1 VDTDLSRRLATAII
15 GIPLLVLLIGWG
27 PQWLFSSVFFL
38 LTVGALREY
47 FAMAF
52 PQRWQDQG
60 MGIAFGTAVSC
71 AVFLNEGLDSAA
83 WLSAVLLVGFAA
95 YLFTAGKLVERL
107 NRLLFTLLGGFYIGY
122 LFPQWVLLFRQP
134 HGRAWVFWVLLVIMV
149 GDTVAYFVGR
159 SFGTRKLAPE
169 ISPGKT
175 VEGAWGYVAG
185 AIVAGFI
192 GATFLFEQILW
203 PEIFGLS
210 LATSILGQI
219 GDLFESWIK
228 RVFAVKDS
236 GNLLPGHGGLLDRLD
251 SLIFPAVF
259 TTTYLRVFHS

>member
-1 VDTDLSRRLATAII
+1 VDTDLSRRLATAVV
-15 GIPLLVLLIGWG
+15 GIPLLVLLIGWA
-27 PQWLFSSVFFL
+27 PSWLFSGVFFL
-38 LTVGALREY
+38 LTVAALREY

-52 PQRWQDQG
+52 PQRWQDQW
-60 MGIAFGTAVSC
+60 MGIAFGTAISC
-71 AVFLNEGLDSAA
+71 AVFLNDGLDAA
-83 WLSAVLLVGFAA
+83 WLSAVLLIGFAG
-95 YLFTAGKLVERL
+95 YLFAAGKPVERL
-107 NRLLFTLLGGFYIGY
+107 NRLLLTLLGGFYIGL

-175 VEGAWGYVAG
+175 VEGAWAYVGG
-185 AIVAGFI
+185 AIAAGLI

-210 LATSILGQI
+210 LVMSILGQI

-228 RVFAVKDS
+228 RAFAVKES

>member
-1 VDTDLSRRLATAII
+1 
-15 GIPLLVLLIGWG
+15 
-27 PQWLFSSVFFL
+27 
-38 LTVGALREY
+38 
-47 FAMAF
+47 MAF
-52 PQRWQDQG
+52 PQSWQDQC
-60 MGIAFGTAVSC
+60 MGIAFGTAISC
-71 AVFLNEGLDSAA
+71 AVFLNEGLDAA
-83 WLSAVLLVGFAA
+83 TWLSAVLLIGFAA
-95 YLFTAGKLVERL
+95 YLFTAGKPVERL

-134 HGRAWVFWVLLVIMV
+134 HGRAWVFWVLLVVMV

-159 SFGTRKLAPE
+159 TFGTRKLAPE

-175 VEGAWGYVAG
+175 VEGAYGYVAG
-185 AIVAGFI
+185 AILAGLI

-203 PEIFGLS
+203 PEIFALS

-228 RVFAVKDS
+228 RAFAVKDS

>member
-1 VDTDLSRRLATAII
+1 M
-15 GIPLLVLLIGWG
+15 LIG
-27 PQWLFSSVFFL
+27 
-38 LTVGALREY
+38 
-47 FAMAF
+47 FA
-52 PQRWQDQG
+52 
-60 MGIAFGTAVSC
+60 T
-71 AVFLNEGLDSAA
+71 
-83 WLSAVLLVGFAA
+83 

-122 LFPQWVLLFRQP
+122 LFPQWVLLFRQSQ
-134 HGRAWVFWVLLVIMV
+134 GRAWVFWVLLVVMV

-159 SFGTRKLAPE
+159 RFGTRKLAPE

-185 AIVAGFI
+185 AVLAGLVS
-192 GATFLFEQILW
+192 ATFLFEQIFW
-203 PEIFGLS
+203 PEVLGLS
-210 LATSILGQI
+210 LAISILGQI

-228 RVFAVKDS
+228 RAFAVKDS

>member
-1 VDTDLSRRLATAII
+1 VDTDLSRRLATAVI
-15 GIPLLVLLIGWG
+15 GIPLLVLLIGWA
-27 PQWLFSSVFFL
+27 PSWLFSGIFFL
-38 LTVGALREY
+38 LTVAALREY

-52 PQRWQDQG
+52 PQSWQDQC
-60 MGIAFGTAVSC
+60 MGIAFGTAISC
-71 AVFLNEGLDSAA
+71 AVFLNEGLDAA
-83 WLSAVLLVGFAA
+83 TWLSAVLLIGFAA
-95 YLFTAGKLVERL
+95 YLFTAGKPVERL

-134 HGRAWVFWVLLVIMV
+134 HGRAWVFWVLLVVMV
-149 GDTVAYFVGR
+149 GDTVAYFAGR
-159 SFGTRKLAPE
+159 TFGTRKLAPE

-175 VEGAWGYVAG
+175 VEGAYGYVAG
-185 AIVAGFI
+185 AIVAGLI

-203 PEIFGLS
+203 PEIFALS

-228 RVFAVKDS
+228 RAFAVKDS

>member
-1 VDTDLSRRLATAII
+1 MDTDLSRRLATAGI
-15 GIPLLVLLIGWG
+15 GIPLLVLLIGWA
-27 PQWLFSSVFFL
+27 PSWLFSGIFFL
-38 LTVGALREY
+38 LTVAALCEY

-52 PQRWQDQG
+52 PQSWQDQC
-60 MGIAFGTAVSC
+60 MGIAFGTAISC
-71 AVFLNEGLDSAA
+71 AVFLNEGLDAA
-83 WLSAVLLVGFAA
+83 TWLSAVLLIGFAA
-95 YLFTAGKLVERL
+95 YLFTAGKPVERL

-134 HGRAWVFWVLLVIMV
+134 HGRAWVFWVLLVVMV

-159 SFGTRKLAPE
+159 TFGTRKLAPE

-175 VEGAWGYVAG
+175 VEGAYGYVAG
-185 AIVAGFI
+185 AILAGLI

-203 PEIFGLS
+203 PEIFALS

-228 RVFAVKDS
+228 RAFAVKDS

>member
-1 VDTDLSRRLATAII
+1 MEADLSSRLATAVV
-15 GIPLLVLLIGWG
+15 GIPLLVLLIGWS
-27 PQWLFSSVFFL
+27 PPWLFSCVFFL
-38 LTVGALREY
+38 LTVAALREY

-60 MGIAFGTAVSC
+60 IGVAFGIAVSC
-71 AVFLNEGLDSAA
+71 AVFLNKSVDSAA
-83 WLSAVLLVGFAA
+83 WLSAVLLIGFAA
-95 YLFTAGKLVERL
+95 YLFSAGELPERL
-107 NRLLFTLLGGFYIGY
+107 NRLLLTLLGGFYIGY

-134 HGRAWVFWVLLVIMV
+134 DGRAWVFWVLLVIMV

-159 SFGTRKLAPE
+159 GFGSRKLAPE

-175 VEGAWGYVAG
+175 VEGAGGYVAG
-185 AIVAGFI
+185 AVAAGLI
-192 GATFLFEQILW
+192 GATFLFDPMPWLEML
-203 PEIFGLS
+203 GLS
-210 LATSILGQI
+210 LATCILGQI

-259 TTTYLRVFHS
+259 TTTYLKVFHP

>member
-1 VDTDLSRRLATAII
+1 
-15 GIPLLVLLIGWG
+15 LLVLLIGWA
-27 PQWLFSSVFFL
+27 PSWLFSGIFFL
-38 LTVGALREY
+38 LTVAALREY

-52 PQRWQDQG
+52 PQSWQDQC
-60 MGIAFGTAVSC
+60 MGIAFGTAISC
-71 AVFLNEGLDSAA
+71 AVFLNEGLDAA
-83 WLSAVLLVGFAA
+83 TWLSAVLLIGFAA
-95 YLFTAGKLVERL
+95 YLFTAGKPVERL

-134 HGRAWVFWVLLVIMV
+134 HGRAWVFWVLLVVMV
-149 GDTVAYFVGR
+149 GDTVAYFAGR
-159 SFGTRKLAPE
+159 TFGTRKLAPE

-175 VEGAWGYVAG
+175 VEGAYGYVAG
-185 AIVAGFI
+185 AIVAGLI

-203 PEIFGLS
+203 PEIFALS

-228 RVFAVKDS
+228 RAFAVKDS

>member
-1 VDTDLSRRLATAII
+1 
-15 GIPLLVLLIGWG
+15 
-27 PQWLFSSVFFL
+27 
-38 LTVGALREY
+38 
-47 FAMAF
+47 
-52 PQRWQDQG
+52 
-60 MGIAFGTAVSC
+60 VSC
-71 AVFLNEGLDSAA
+71 AVFLNIGLDAAA
-83 WLSAVLLVGFAA
+83 WLSAVLLIGFAA

-149 GDTVAYFVGR
+149 GDTVAYFIGR
-159 SFGTRKLAPE
+159 RFGTRKLAPE

-185 AIVAGFI
+185 AVIAGFI
-192 GATFLFEQILW
+192 GATFLFEQIFW
-203 PEIFGLS
+203 PEVLGLS
-210 LATSILGQI
+210 LATSLLGQI

>member
-1 VDTDLSRRLATAII
+1 VDTDLSRRLATAVI
-15 GIPLLVLLIGWG
+15 GIPLLVLLIGWA
-27 PQWLFSSVFFL
+27 PSWLFSCVFFL
-38 LTVGALREY
+38 LTVAALREY

-52 PQRWQDQG
+52 PQRWQDQC
-60 MGIAFGTAVSC
+60 MGIAFGAFISG
-71 AVFLNEGLDSAA
+71 AVFLNDDLAAA
-83 WLSAVLLVGFAA
+83 WLSAVLLTGFAG

-107 NRLLFTLLGGFYIGY
+107 NRLLFTLLGGFYIGF

-134 HGRAWVFWVLLVIMV
+134 HGRAWVFWVLLVVMV

-175 VEGAWGYVAG
+175 VEGACAYVTG
-185 AIVAGFI
+185 AIVAGLI

-203 PEIFGLS
+203 PEIFGLA

-228 RVFAVKDS
+228 RVFAVKES